1 MMSNSVPVSRLKIHA
16 SGLCVL
22 VLLVAC
28 QNPPPSKAT
37 LQQMEK
43 ELVSEPAPVPVPAEV
58 RRALVPSLPLDA
70 HPTPQIADEQ
80 RFDIAVN
87 DVPAR
92 QFFMSLVDGTRYNMV
107 VHPDTTGKIS
117 LSMRNVTIPEVIA
130 AAHDVYGFEFQR
142 TSYGFQVLPSRLE
155 ARIFQINY
163 LNIKRSGSSSTFVSA
178 GTLQKLQ
185 GLSEGDEE
193 SSGESSAGSNDQG
206 DQSGSSGSDHRAL
219 IGTQVNTI
227 VPETAFWQELSAA
240 VTALVGTAE
249 GRNVVVNP
257 QSGVVVVRA
266 LPSELREVETYLQAA
281 QLIAQRQ
288 VVLEAKVLEVELSD
302 GFQAGVNWAAV
313 IGEFTLGQTGGTKL
327 LDSAAGR
334 SDLAGTIVDQFPGVT
349 RLAGVPAMA
358 FGGIFSLAVNG
369 QDFTAFLEVLKTQG
383 NVQVLSS
390 PRISTMN
397 NQKAIIK
404 VGTDEFFVTDVSTTT
419 VTGTAT
425 TSTPNIELTPFFS
438 GIALDVTPQISRDG
452 VVTLHIHPSVSE
464 VTDQEKV
471 ITIGGE
477 TQTLPLARSTVRETD
492 SVVQAR
498 SGQLVVIGGLMQTHE
513 REHDATTPLLGEMPL
528 VGALFRHKR
537 TLGVKSE
544 LVILLRPMV
553 INEGADW
560 AQPIDQSR
568 GRLSEMEDTLNAR
581 GQLPGADLGLPSP

>member
-1 MMSNSVPVSRLKIHA
+1 MRLKSCT
-16 SGLCVL
+16 SGLL
-22 VLLVAC
+22 VLILLTGC
-28 QNPPPSKAT
+28 QNPPPAKAT

-43 ELVSEPAPVPVPAEV
+43 EMVSAPVPVPVPAEV
-58 RRALVPSLPLDA
+58 RRALVPKLALDA
-70 HPTPQIADEQ
+70 HATPQIADEQ

-92 QFFMSLVDGTRYNMV
+92 QFFMSLVDGTKYNMV

-117 LSMRNVTIPEVIA
+117 LSLRNVTIPEVIA

-142 TSYGFQVLPSRLE
+142 TSYGFQVLPARLE
-155 ARIFQINY
+155 ARMFQINY
-163 LNIKRSGSSSTFVSA
+163 LNIKRSGSSATFVSA

-185 GLSEGDEE
+185 GLANEDGANNGDS
-193 SSGESSAGSNDQG
+193 SSGNG
-206 DQSGSSGSDHRAL
+206 DQNSSSGSSGSSGGSEHRAL
-219 IGTQVNTI
+219 VGTQVNTV
-227 VPETAFWQELSAA
+227 VPETSFWQELSTA
-240 VTALVGTAE
+240 VTALVGTGE

-257 QSGVVVVRA
+257 QSGVVLVRA

-313 IGEFTLGQTGGTKL
+313 IGDFTLGQTGGSKL
-327 LDSAAGR
+327 LDNAAGR
-334 SDLAGTIVDQFPGVT
+334 SDLAGTVVDQFPGVAK
-349 RLAGVPAMA
+349 LAGVPAIA
-358 FGGIFSLAVNG
+358 FGGVFSLAVNG
-369 QDFTAFLEVLKTQG
+369 QDFTAFLEALKTQG

-438 GIALDVTPQISRDG
+438 GIALDVTPQISREG

-471 ITIGGE
+471 ISIGGQ

-513 REHDATTPLLGEMPL
+513 RENVGTTPLLGDMPL
-528 VGALFRHKR
+528 VGAMFRHKR

-544 LVILLRPMV
+544 LVILLRPLV

-560 AQPIDQSR
+560 AKPIDDSR
-568 GRLSEMEDTLNAR
+568 DRLSGMEDDLNAR
-581 GQLPGADLGLPSP
+581 GQTPGADLGFPSP

>member
-1 MMSNSVPVSRLKIHA
+1 MLRLKIRA
-16 SGLCVL
+16 SGLFVL

-117 LSMRNVTIPEVIA
+117 LSLRNVTIPEVIA
-130 AAHDVYGFEFQR
+130 ATHDVYGFEFQR

-185 GLSEGDEE
+185 GLSDGDEE
-193 SSGESSAGSNDQG
+193 SSGESSSGSNDQG
-206 DQSGSSGSDHRAL
+206 DQNGSSGSGHRAL
-219 IGTQVNTI
+219 IGTQVNTL

-266 LPSELREVETYLQAA
+266 LPSELREVETYLQTA

-313 IGEFTLGQTGGTKL
+313 IGDFTLAQTGGSKL

-334 SDLAGTIVDQFPGVT
+334 SELAGTIVDQFPGVT
-349 RLAGVPAMA
+349 KLAGVPAVA
-358 FGGIFSLAVNG
+358 FGGVFALAVNG

-471 ITIGGE
+471 ISIGGE

-537 TLGVKSE
+537 TLAVKSE
-544 LVILLRPMV
+544 LVILLRPLV